1 MKTKT
6 LNTNRFIKLSLLSA
20 IAVILMYI
28 DFPVIPIF
36 PWLKIDLS
44 DVPALM
50 GAFAFGPLAG
60 VISLLS
66 AIAVILMYIDFPV
79 IPIFPW
85 LKIDLSDVPALMG
98 AFAFG
103 PLAGVIIE
111 LMKNLLILIVKGTGT
126 GFVGE
131 LANFLVGVALVW
143 PAALVY
149 KKNKTKKTA
158 ILGMVLGVLCIEVV
172 GILANVY
179 LLLPAY
185 GMAMSKAELMQYVT
199 VGLIP
204 FNGIKSILVC
214 GITYALYKKVSVSI
228 FKVEPMLDKPK
239 QMKEN
244 LG

>member
-28 DFPVIPIF
+28 DFPVIPI
-36 PWLKIDLS
+36 L
-44 DVPALM
+44 
-50 GAFAFGPLAG
+50 
-60 VISLLS
+60 
-66 AIAVILMYIDFPV
+66 
-79 IPIFPW
+79 PW

>member
-6 LNTNRFIKLSLLSA
+6 LNTNRFIKL
-20 IAVILMYI
+20 
-28 DFPVIPIF
+28 
-36 PWLKIDLS
+36 
-44 DVPALM
+44 
-50 GAFAFGPLAG
+50 
-60 VISLLS
+60 SLLS

-126 GFVGE
+126 AFVGE

-143 PAALVY
+143 PAAMVY

-158 ILGMVLGVLCIEVV
+158 VLGMILGILCIEVV
-172 GILANVY
+172 GVLANVY

-204 FNGIKSILVC
+204 FNGIKAILVC

>member
-6 LNTNRFIKLSLLSA
+6 LNTNRFIKL
-20 IAVILMYI
+20 
-28 DFPVIPIF
+28 
-36 PWLKIDLS
+36 
-44 DVPALM
+44 
-50 GAFAFGPLAG
+50 
-60 VISLLS
+60 SLLS

-131 LANFLVGVALVW
+131 FANFLVGVALVW

-158 ILGMVLGVLCIEVV
+158 ILGMVLGVLCIEVI

>member
-6 LNTNRFIKLSLLSA
+6 LNTNRFIKL
-20 IAVILMYI
+20 
-28 DFPVIPIF
+28 
-36 PWLKIDLS
+36 
-44 DVPALM
+44 
-50 GAFAFGPLAG
+50 
-60 VISLLS
+60 SLLS

-126 GFVGE
+126 AFVGE

-143 PAALVY
+143 PAAMVY

-158 ILGMVLGVLCIEVV
+158 VLGMVLGILCIEVV

-204 FNGIKSILVC
+204 FNGIKAILVC

>member
-6 LNTNRFIKLSLLSA
+6 LNTNRFIKL
-20 IAVILMYI
+20 
-28 DFPVIPIF
+28 
-36 PWLKIDLS
+36 
-44 DVPALM
+44 
-50 GAFAFGPLAG
+50 
-60 VISLLS
+60 SLLS

-111 LMKNLLILIVKGTGT
+111 LMKNLLILIVKGTST

-131 LANFLVGVALVW
+131 FANFLVGVALVW

>member
-6 LNTNRFIKLSLLSA
+6 LNTNRFIKL
-20 IAVILMYI
+20 
-28 DFPVIPIF
+28 
-36 PWLKIDLS
+36 
-44 DVPALM
+44 
-50 GAFAFGPLAG
+50 
-60 VISLLS
+60 SLLS

-126 GFVGE
+126 AFVGE

-143 PAALVY
+143 PAAMVY

-158 ILGMVLGVLCIEVV
+158 VLGMVLGILCIELV

-185 GMAMSKAELMQYVT
+185 GMAMSKAELIQYVT

-204 FNGIKSILVC
+204 FNGIKAILVC

>member
-44 DVPALM
+44 DVT
-50 GAFAFGPLAG
+50 
-60 VISLLS
+60 
-66 AIAVILMYIDFPV
+66 
-79 IPIFPW
+79 
-85 LKIDLSDVPALMG
+85 ALMG

-126 GFVGE
+126 AFVGE

-143 PAALVY
+143 PAAMVY

-158 ILGMVLGVLCIEVV
+158 VLGMVLGILCIEVV

-185 GMAMSKAELMQYVT
+185 GMAMSKTELMQYVT

>member
-6 LNTNRFIKLSLLSA
+6 LNTNRFIKL
-20 IAVILMYI
+20 
-28 DFPVIPIF
+28 
-36 PWLKIDLS
+36 
-44 DVPALM
+44 
-50 GAFAFGPLAG
+50 
-60 VISLLS
+60 SLLS

-185 GMAMSKAELMQYVT
+185 GMAMPKAELMQYVT

>member
-6 LNTNRFIKLSLLSA
+6 LNTNRFIKL
-20 IAVILMYI
+20 
-28 DFPVIPIF
+28 
-36 PWLKIDLS
+36 
-44 DVPALM
+44 
-50 GAFAFGPLAG
+50 
-60 VISLLS
+60 SLLS

-185 GMAMSKAELMQYVT
+185 GMAMSKAELIQYVT

>member
-6 LNTNRFIKLSLLSA
+6 LNTNRFIKL
-20 IAVILMYI
+20 
-28 DFPVIPIF
+28 
-36 PWLKIDLS
+36 
-44 DVPALM
+44 
-50 GAFAFGPLAG
+50 
-60 VISLLS
+60 SLLS

-149 KKNKTKKTA
+149 KKDKTKKTA

>member
-6 LNTNRFIKLSLLSA
+6 LNTNRFIKL
-20 IAVILMYI
+20 
-28 DFPVIPIF
+28 
-36 PWLKIDLS
+36 
-44 DVPALM
+44 
-50 GAFAFGPLAG
+50 
-60 VISLLS
+60 SLLS

-126 GFVGE
+126 AFVGE

-143 PAALVY
+143 PAAMVY

-158 ILGMVLGVLCIEVV
+158 ILGMVLGILCIEVV

>member
-6 LNTNRFIKLSLLSA
+6 LNTNRFIKL
-20 IAVILMYI
+20 
-28 DFPVIPIF
+28 
-36 PWLKIDLS
+36 
-44 DVPALM
+44 
-50 GAFAFGPLAG
+50 
-60 VISLLS
+60 SLLS

-158 ILGMVLGVLCIEVV
+158 ILGMVLGFLCIEVV

>member
-6 LNTNRFIKLSLLSA
+6 LNTNRFINL
-20 IAVILMYI
+20 
-28 DFPVIPIF
+28 
-36 PWLKIDLS
+36 
-44 DVPALM
+44 
-50 GAFAFGPLAG
+50 
-60 VISLLS
+60 SLLS

>member
-6 LNTNRFIKLSLLSA
+6 LNTNRFIKL
-20 IAVILMYI
+20 
-28 DFPVIPIF
+28 
-36 PWLKIDLS
+36 
-44 DVPALM
+44 
-50 GAFAFGPLAG
+50 
-60 VISLLS
+60 SLLS

-131 LANFLVGVALVW
+131 FANFLVGVALVW

-158 ILGMVLGVLCIEVV
+158 ILGMVLGFLCIEVV

>member
-6 LNTNRFIKLSLLSA
+6 LNTNRFIKL
-20 IAVILMYI
+20 
-28 DFPVIPIF
+28 
-36 PWLKIDLS
+36 
-44 DVPALM
+44 
-50 GAFAFGPLAG
+50 
-60 VISLLS
+60 SLLS

-131 LANFLVGVALVW
+131 FANFLVGVALVW

-158 ILGMVLGVLCIEVV
+158 ILGMALGVLCIEVV

>member
-1 MKTKT
+1 MAPEEVTFGRGQNENKN
-6 LNTNRFIKLSLLSA
+6 LNTNRFIKL
-20 IAVILMYI
+20 
-28 DFPVIPIF
+28 
-36 PWLKIDLS
+36 
-44 DVPALM
+44 
-50 GAFAFGPLAG
+50 
-60 VISLLS
+60 SLLS

>member
-6 LNTNRFIKLSLLSA
+6 LNTNRFIKL
-20 IAVILMYI
+20 
-28 DFPVIPIF
+28 
-36 PWLKIDLS
+36 
-44 DVPALM
+44 
-50 GAFAFGPLAG
+50 
-60 VISLLS
+60 SLLS

-131 LANFLVGVALVW
+131 FANFLVGVALVW
-143 PAALVY
+143 PAALIY

-158 ILGMVLGVLCIEVV
+158 VLGMVLGILCIEVV

>member
-6 LNTNRFIKLSLLSA
+6 LNTNRFIKL
-20 IAVILMYI
+20 
-28 DFPVIPIF
+28 
-36 PWLKIDLS
+36 
-44 DVPALM
+44 
-50 GAFAFGPLAG
+50 
-60 VISLLS
+60 SLLS

-126 GFVGE
+126 AFVGE

-143 PAALVY
+143 PAAMVY

-158 ILGMVLGVLCIEVV
+158 VLGMVLGILCIEVV

>member
-6 LNTNRFIKLSLLSA
+6 LNTNRFIKL
-20 IAVILMYI
+20 
-28 DFPVIPIF
+28 
-36 PWLKIDLS
+36 
-44 DVPALM
+44 
-50 GAFAFGPLAG
+50 
-60 VISLLS
+60 SLLS

-149 KKNKTKKTA
+149 KRNKTKKTA
-158 ILGMVLGVLCIEVV
+158 ILGMVLGMLCIEVV

>member
-6 LNTNRFIKLSLLSA
+6 LNTNRFIKL
-20 IAVILMYI
+20 
-28 DFPVIPIF
+28 
-36 PWLKIDLS
+36 
-44 DVPALM
+44 
-50 GAFAFGPLAG
+50 
-60 VISLLS
+60 SLLS

-228 FKVEPMLDKPK
+228 FKVEPCLLYTSPSPRDA
-239 QMKEN
+239 
-244 LG
+244 

>member
-60 VISLLS
+60 VI
-66 AIAVILMYIDFPV
+66 
-79 IPIFPW
+79 
-85 LKIDLSDVPALMG
+85 
-98 AFAFG
+98 
-103 PLAGVIIE
+103 IE
-111 LMKNLLILIVKGTGT
+111 LMKNLLILIIKGTGT

-131 LANFLVGVALVW
+131 FANFLVGVALVW

-158 ILGMVLGVLCIEVV
+158 ILGMVLGFLCIEVV

-239 QMKEN
+239 
-244 LG
+244 

>member
-6 LNTNRFIKLSLLSA
+6 LNTNRFIKL
-20 IAVILMYI
+20 
-28 DFPVIPIF
+28 
-36 PWLKIDLS
+36 
-44 DVPALM
+44 
-50 GAFAFGPLAG
+50 
-60 VISLLS
+60 SLLS

-111 LMKNLLILIVKGTGT
+111 LMKNLLILIVKGTST

-158 ILGMVLGVLCIEVV
+158 VLGMVLGILCIEVV

-204 FNGIKSILVC
+204 FNGIKAILVC

>member
-6 LNTNRFIKLSLLSA
+6 LNTNRFIKL
-20 IAVILMYI
+20 
-28 DFPVIPIF
+28 
-36 PWLKIDLS
+36 
-44 DVPALM
+44 
-50 GAFAFGPLAG
+50 
-60 VISLLS
+60 SLLS

-158 ILGMVLGVLCIEVV
+158 ILEMALGVLCIEVV

>member
-6 LNTNRFIKLSLLSA
+6 LNTNRFIKL
-20 IAVILMYI
+20 
-28 DFPVIPIF
+28 
-36 PWLKIDLS
+36 
-44 DVPALM
+44 
-50 GAFAFGPLAG
+50 
-60 VISLLS
+60 SLLS

-131 LANFLVGVALVW
+131 FANFLVGVALVW
-143 PAALVY
+143 PAALIY

-185 GMAMSKAELMQYVT
+185 GMVMSKAELMQYVT

-239 QMKEN
+239 Q
-244 LG
+244 

>member
-28 DFPVIPIF
+28 DFP
-36 PWLKIDLS
+36 
-44 DVPALM
+44 A
-50 GAFAFGPLAG
+50 
-60 VISLLS
+60 
-66 AIAVILMYIDFPV
+66 

-185 GMAMSKAELMQYVT
+185 GMSMSKAELMQYVT

>member
-50 GAFAFGPLAG
+50 GAFT
-60 VISLLS
+60 
-66 AIAVILMYIDFPV
+66 
-79 IPIFPW
+79 
-85 LKIDLSDVPALMG
+85 
-98 AFAFG
+98 FG

-131 LANFLVGVALVW
+131 FANFLVGVALVW

-158 ILGMVLGVLCIEVV
+158 ILGMVLGILCIEVV

>member
-6 LNTNRFIKLSLLSA
+6 LNTNRFIKL
-20 IAVILMYI
+20 
-28 DFPVIPIF
+28 
-36 PWLKIDLS
+36 
-44 DVPALM
+44 
-50 GAFAFGPLAG
+50 
-60 VISLLS
+60 SLLS

-228 FKVEPMLDKPK
+228 FKVEPMLDKQK

>member
-6 LNTNRFIKLSLLSA
+6 LNTNRFIKL
-20 IAVILMYI
+20 
-28 DFPVIPIF
+28 
-36 PWLKIDLS
+36 
-44 DVPALM
+44 
-50 GAFAFGPLAG
+50 
-60 VISLLS
+60 SLLS

-158 ILGMVLGVLCIEVV
+158 ILGMALGVLCIEVV

-228 FKVEPMLDKPK
+228 FKVEPTLDKPK

>member
-6 LNTNRFIKLSLLSA
+6 LNTNRFIKL
-20 IAVILMYI
+20 
-28 DFPVIPIF
+28 
-36 PWLKIDLS
+36 
-44 DVPALM
+44 
-50 GAFAFGPLAG
+50 
-60 VISLLS
+60 SLLS

-158 ILGMVLGVLCIEVV
+158 ILGMALGVLCIEVV

-228 FKVEPMLDKPK
+228 FKVEPMLDKSK

>member
-6 LNTNRFIKLSLLSA
+6 LNTNRFIKL
-20 IAVILMYI
+20 
-28 DFPVIPIF
+28 
-36 PWLKIDLS
+36 
-44 DVPALM
+44 
-50 GAFAFGPLAG
+50 
-60 VISLLS
+60 SLLS

-185 GMAMSKAELMQYVT
+185 GMAMSKEELMQYVT

>member
-6 LNTNRFIKLSLLSA
+6 LNTNKFIKLSLLSA

-50 GAFAFGPLAG
+50 GAFAFGPL
-60 VISLLS
+60 S
-66 AIAVILMYIDFPV
+66 
-79 IPIFPW
+79 
-85 LKIDLSDVPALMG
+85 
-98 AFAFG
+98 
-103 PLAGVIIE
+103 GVIIE

-126 GFVGE
+126 AFVGE

-143 PAALVY
+143 PAAMIY
-149 KKNKTKKTA
+149 KRNKTKKTA
-158 ILGMVLGVLCIEVV
+158 IIGMIVGILAIEVV

-204 FNGIKSILVC
+204 FNGIKAILVC
-214 GITYALYKKVSVSI
+214 GITYVLYKKLSVSV
-228 FKVEPMLDKPK
+228 FKVEPMLDKP
-239 QMKEN
+239 MKEN

>member
-60 VISLLS
+60 VI
-66 AIAVILMYIDFPV
+66 
-79 IPIFPW
+79 
-85 LKIDLSDVPALMG
+85 
-98 AFAFG
+98 
-103 PLAGVIIE
+103 IE
-111 LMKNLLILIVKGTGT
+111 LMKNLLILIIKGTGT

-131 LANFLVGVALVW
+131 FANFLVGVALVW

-158 ILGMVLGVLCIEVV
+158 VLGMVLGVLCIEVV

>member
-1 MKTKT
+1 MKTKN
-6 LNTNRFIKLSLLSA
+6 LNTHRFIKLSLLSA
-20 IAVILMYI
+20 IAVILMYM
-28 DFPVIPIF
+28 DFPVIPMF

-60 VISLLS
+60 IT
-66 AIAVILMYIDFPV
+66 
-79 IPIFPW
+79 
-85 LKIDLSDVPALMG
+85 
-98 AFAFG
+98 
-103 PLAGVIIE
+103 IE

-126 GFVGE
+126 AFVGE
-131 LANFLVGVALVW
+131 IANFLVGIALVW
-143 PAALVY
+143 PAAMLY

-158 ILGMVLGVLCIEVV
+158 IIGMILGTISIEIIGV
-172 GILANVY
+172 LANVY

-185 GMAMSKAELMQYVT
+185 GMAMSKAELINYVM

-204 FNGIKSILVC
+204 FNGIKAVLVC
-214 GITYALYKKVSVSI
+214 GITYVLYKKVSVSV

>member
-6 LNTNRFIKLSLLSA
+6 LNTNRFIKL
-20 IAVILMYI
+20 
-28 DFPVIPIF
+28 
-36 PWLKIDLS
+36 
-44 DVPALM
+44 
-50 GAFAFGPLAG
+50 
-60 VISLLS
+60 SLLS

-239 QMKEN
+239 QMQEN

>member
-6 LNTNRFIKLSLLSA
+6 LNTNKFIKLSLLSA

-36 PWLKIDLS
+36 PWLKIDFS

-50 GAFAFGPLAG
+50 GAFAFGPLSG
-60 VISLLS
+60 V
-66 AIAVILMYIDFPV
+66 V
-79 IPIFPW
+79 
-85 LKIDLSDVPALMG
+85 
-98 AFAFG
+98 
-103 PLAGVIIE
+103 IE

-131 LANFLVGVALVW
+131 FANFLVGVSLVW
-143 PAALVY
+143 PAAIIY
-149 KKNKTKKTA
+149 KRNKTKKTA
-158 ILGMVLGVLCIEVV
+158 ILGMIVGILAIEVI

-204 FNGIKSILVC
+204 FNGIKAILVC
-214 GITYALYKKVSVSI
+214 AITYVLYKKVSVSI